1 VTSGNPTSPP
11 PPPGTSTPQ
20 PPTPQSPSTPQ
31 SPWLVRQWKDHG
43 KQLSFLAM
51 VALAFAALVRVGTRH
66 GWWYG
71 GLACLAVAI
80 VTTGVPIIWSFLG
93 FVKLNDPGPWFEQA
107 ANLGLH
113 APRLE
118 AHYKRI
124 EGTLRFW
131 KNKAAA
137 HQRLHQGRVM
147 WSIIS
152 GVSLPLLVQ
161 RFDKSAPGAILFMT
175 VFTTWTGLISV
186 LAYTFKSEEKYQG
199 FRQQESDFYDEGR
212 RLLDFADPT
221 DPNFAE
227 TVNAYIRTIDRVRR
241 VGRRVE
247 TGSPPSAV

>member
-1 VTSGNPTSPP
+1 MS
-11 PPPGTSTPQ
+11 
-20 PPTPQSPSTPQ
+20 
-31 SPWLVRQWKDHG
+31 L
-43 KQLSFLAM
+43 LAM
-51 VALAFAALVRVGTRH
+51 MILGIAALIGVGTRQ

-71 GLACLAVAI
+71 GLAALAVGI
-80 VTTGVPIIWSFLG
+80 GTTGVPIIWSFLG
-93 FVKLNDPGPWFEQA
+93 FVPLNDPGPWFEQA
-107 ANLGLH
+107 RNLGTH

-124 EGTLRFW
+124 KGTLRYW

-137 HQRLHQGRVM
+137 HQRLHQARVM
-147 WSIIS
+147 WSLIS

-161 RFDKSAPGAILFMT
+161 RFDKNAPGAILFMT

-186 LAYTFKSEEKYQG
+186 LAYTLKSEEKYQG

-212 RLLDFADPT
+212 RLLDFADPA
-221 DPNFAE
+221 DPKFAE
-227 TVNAYIRTIDRVRR
+227 SVDAYIRIIDQIRR